1 MYDCHNFSRRSA
13 CVAVGSV
20 LTLLSLWAALSLA
33 LFPALA
39 QAQQPN
45 LGPNSNVF
53 NPSLPLPP
61 TTGPSSSSGNLGPN
75 TNPFTA
81 PK

>member
-1 MYDCHNFSRRSA
+1 MKTVRTFPRL
-13 CVAVGSV
+13 AVSSV
-20 LTLLSLWAALSLA
+20 LALSFCLI
-33 LFPALA
+33 PVVA

-53 NPSLPLPP
+53 NPPLLLPP

-75 TNPFTA
+75 TNP
-81 PK
+81 

>member
-1 MYDCHNFSRRSA
+1 MYTFGR
-13 CVAVGSV
+13 
-20 LTLLSLWAALSLA
+20 LLLSSALALSFYLI
-33 LFPALA
+33 PVVA

-61 TTGPSSSSGNLGPN
+61 TTGPSSSSANLGPN

-81 PK
+81 PKPK